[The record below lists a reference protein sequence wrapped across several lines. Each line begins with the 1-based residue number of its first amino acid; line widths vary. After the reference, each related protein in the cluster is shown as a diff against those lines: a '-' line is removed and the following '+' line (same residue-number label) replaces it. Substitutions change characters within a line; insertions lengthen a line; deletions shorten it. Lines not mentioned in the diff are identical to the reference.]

1 MAEATEKVAGIILA
15 AGTSSRMGETKQL
28 LKIGGKFLVE
38 RVVQE
43 ALHSNLGEVVV
54 VLGYQAGSVRDILA
68 SAMTNSK
75 LRVVE
80 NAHYRA
86 GMSTSIQ
93 AGLEAVEKRA
103 DHVMILLGDMPHIT
117 ADVINTLLSR
127 YLASG
132 RTLGAVS
139 VQGRRSHPVILGR
152 PWYPAL
158 RDLRGD
164 VGARALFDAFQDNVC
179 LVDAPPAYDDLDLDT
194 WEDYRKALLKIP
206 E

>member
-54 VLGYQAGSVRDILA
+54 VLGHQAGSVRDVLA
-68 SAMTNSK
+68 PAMTNSK

-86 GMSTSIQ
+86 GMSSSIR
-93 AGLEAVEKRA
+93 AGLEAVEKSA

-117 ADVINTLLSR
+117 AHVINTLMSQ

-132 RTLGAVS
+132 QTLGAVS

-164 VGARALFDAFQDNVC
+164 VGARALFDAFQDKVC
-179 LVDAPPAYDDLDLDT
+179 LVGAPPAYDDLDLDT